1 MANPSVPLYYT
12 GAMGNDGSGKD
23 PPDNEG
29 DFPPPPAKVSF
40 QDKTTVNKKLA
51 KIEYEDGKPLKLKVV
66 IADLVFERLCTPWQ
80 DALVVK
86 LLGKKINFILIKER
100 LTKIWKLKAVFYL
113 MDFGNNFYMAKFDME
128 EDRTKII
135 GEGSWMIIDHYL
147 IIQTL
152 SFSFVFP
159 KATIDKPWYSNIL
172 DVRRGQFT
180 GVYVEVDLNKLVIG
194 KVWLPDHWYKVEYEG
209 LLI

>member
-1 MANPSVPLYYT
+1 MARRF
-12 GAMGNDGSGKD
+12 GG
-23 PPDNEG
+23 
-29 DFPPPPAKVSF
+29 
-40 QDKTTVNKKLA
+40 
-51 KIEYEDGKPLKLKVV
+51 KVV
-66 IADLVFERLCTPWQ
+66 R
-80 DALVVK
+80 
-86 LLGKKINFILIKER
+86 KKINFILIKER

-159 KATIDKPWYSNIL
+159 KATIDKPWCGL
-172 DVRRGQFT
+172 DS
-180 GVYVEVDLNKLVIG
+180 LV
-194 KVWLPDHWYKVEYEG
+194 
-209 LLI
+209 